1 MGQAVIL
8 LFFEEAGLKEHGILT
23 LSTTKTGWQNLIEN
37 VVGEA
42 CKHVVVPEE
51 C

>member
-1 MGQAVIL
+1 MGRAVIL
-8 LFFEEAGLKEHGILT
+8 LFFEEEGLKEHGILT
-23 LSTTKTGWQNLIEN
+23 LSTTKTGWKNLIEN